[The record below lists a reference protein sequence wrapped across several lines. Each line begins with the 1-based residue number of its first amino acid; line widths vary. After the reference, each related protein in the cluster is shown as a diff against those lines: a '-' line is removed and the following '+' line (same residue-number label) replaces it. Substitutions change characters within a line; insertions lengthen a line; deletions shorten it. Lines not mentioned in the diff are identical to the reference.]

1 MPTVWVVRAAREN
14 RLAPVF
20 EEQGVVALGWSGL
33 VGDLRRL
40 NRWEVVG
47 LLEGVGIT
55 NADEDADQLITFR
68 DQVLV
73 GDYVVTP
80 DASRR
85 GFLAGRISGP
95 YEFHGN
101 SRVVDEDD
109 GPYEHV
115 RSVEWYGRGLRDQLP
130 DHLRKELGGS
140 RTSIARLS
148 GSGEWPRAVEAVRDA
163 PPPPPRSAG
172 ATPRR
177 SAPRARTATP
187 KAAAPPP
194 PPTDRVCPRCGLR
207 KPNSQFVPSSEACA
221 DCRADE

>member
-1 MPTVWVVRAAREN
+1 MAVWVVRAAREN
-14 RLAPVF
+14 RLAPAF

-47 LLEGVGIT
+47 MLEKVGI
-55 NADEDADQLITFR
+55 NSADEDADQLITFR

-80 DASRR
+80 DASRS

-101 SRVVDEDD
+101 SRVVDEED
-109 GPYEHV
+109 GPYEHI
-115 RSVEWYGRGLRDQLP
+115 RAVEWYGHGRRDGLP
-130 DHLRKELGGS
+130 DHLRKELSGS

-148 GSGEWPRAVEAVRDA
+148 GSAEWPRAVEAVRDA
-163 PPPPPRSAG
+163 PPPPPRPAG
-172 ATPRR
+172 ASPRSTTPRT
-177 SAPRARTATP
+177 RTSTP
-187 KAAAPPP
+187 KVAAPPP
-194 PPTDRVCPRCGLR
+194 PPTDRICPRCTFR
-207 KPNSQFVPSSEACA
+207 KPNSQFIKTSDVCA